1 MNKKWKVRR
10 GFIKMHIAVDIK
22 SKKILAL
29 EVTRENVHD
38 SKKFKELIDRISNN
52 NSSSDSS
59 SSSSNDSNNNNTK
72 KIDKVIADGAYY
84 SNDNFNYLTE
94 RYRTSY

>member
-10 GFIKMHIAVDIK
+10 GFIKMHIAVDAK

-29 EVTRENVHD
+29 EVTKEDTHD
-38 SKKFKELIDRISNN
+38 SKKFKDLINKIDN
-52 NSSSDSS
+52 
-59 SSSSNDSNNNNTK
+59 
-72 KIDKVIADGAYY
+72 KIDKVIADGAYD